1 MRNATASFDNLYVE
15 KLDEK
20 PVIEDTPTPSA
31 KLIEDDFESYN
42 TVNDMSSYG
51 WGENDS
57 KTKSEIV
64 TENNSKVFALKLDE
78 NTDSIWT
85 YRGMN
90 KVSDKCLKVSVD
102 VK

>member
-1 MRNATASFDNLYVE
+1 MKKFVKRAISQVIALALAFQIVGQCGYSFAVQADY
-15 KLDEK
+15 
-20 PVIEDTPTPSA
+20 
-31 KLIEDDFESYN
+31 
-42 TVNDMSSYG
+42 SS
-51 WGENDS
+51 
-57 KTKSEIV
+57 KSEIV

-102 VK
+102 VKSSDAGLTVPLGVTTMDGDLR